1 MAWLTALPSQRKE
14 ISFPTF
20 SSNFFSVS
28 FVLSHRKVWIK
39 EHLDPESG
47 CQVTSCSQGR
57 FAASVGTWRWAEI
70 RPWIRGCLNHRF
82 RIPSRCCRS
91 DDYYTKNLYHPSWTY
106 ISDTKWATTVWN
118 FASRYCLLTQ
128 AEMLRSFVGNWVVTV
143 IN

>member
-1 MAWLTALPSQRKE
+1 MLKYFFPRYFFMRQT
-14 ISFPTF
+14 ISPHPTTPNGF
-20 SSNFFSVS
+20 
-28 FVLSHRKVWIK
+28 LCY
-39 EHLDPESG
+39 LPESG